1 MVTSAGARSH
11 PAGGTGQRQSL
22 RLRSPL
28 LGSRASFTVR
38 NREGT
43 EIPPARWE
51 HFVLKFAGIIAVWG
65 ELVDIRRAILSKVD
79 QFENNLDA
87 GFIMFILD

>member
-1 MVTSAGARSH
+1 M
-11 PAGGTGQRQSL
+11 
-22 RLRSPL
+22 
-28 LGSRASFTVR
+28 R

-51 HFVLKFAGIIAVWG
+51 HLVLIFAGIIAVWG